1 MRERHFTD
9 LLPQKKELI
18 EYLPEIFQPLLSGCK
33 TMCVVCDD
41 KGYKDRRAKLL
52 EVLNVFHDTKIKIF
66 PDKKCILRKAFV
78 DAGADNTDAKEI
90 VLDYQPEF
98 YTAVE
103 VAEILMLQKVPEL
116 WRC

>member
-52 EVLNVFHDTKIKIF
+52 EVLNVFHGTNVKVF
-66 PDKKCILRKAFV
+66 PDEKCILRKAFV
-78 DAGADNTDAKEI
+78 DAGADNTDTKET
-90 VLDYQPEF
+90 VLDYQSEF

-103 VAEILMLQKVPEL
+103 VKEILMLQKVPEI
-116 WRC
+116 